1 MVRSFAVGGEE
12 MTESRRYELSMLAKE
27 FFPEAEIREEDP
39 EYLFAYSEACWSLYG
54 AGTEPS
60 SGRQIILTYPNDRI
74 PQMSF
79 AGGDPLKNRMK
90 QGLYALLS
98 EWTDRTLPWGILTG
112 VKPVKLAVSILE
124 AGRDKTDAGQILQG
138 EYSLSSAKTELLLD
152 TAVREIELLS
162 ADQRDGREWAVYIG
176 IPFCP
181 TRCAYCSFV
190 SYDYHMLGDLMDR
203 YVEALIREIR
213 ACGELADGRRITS
226 LYMGG
231 GTPTSLSAEQMDRVL
246 TEADRAFHFDR
257 IPEATVEA
265 GRPDTITPDKLKVLS
280 AHGISRISVNPQ
292 TMNQKT
298 LDRIG
303 RHHTV
308 EDVIRAYEM
317 ARTAG
322 FDNIN
327 MDLIMGLPGETI
339 QDVEFTV
346 RKIRELAPD
355 SLTVHSLAI
364 KRSSRLKETG
374 LFSDASAGEIEQM
387 LTLGQETAAVLG
399 MRPYYLYRQKN
410 MAGNFENTGYCTPG
424 KECMYNI
431 EIMEEKQNICA
442 MGAGSVSKVY
452 DPVRDRIDRISNVK
466 NAGDYITRLDE
477 MIERKRRGFGNL

>member
-1 MVRSFAVGGEE
+1 MVKSFAVGGEK
-12 MTESRRYELSMLAKE
+12 MSESRRYELSMLAKE
-27 FFPEAEIREEDP
+27 FFPEAEISEDAP
-39 EYLFAYSEACWSLYG
+39 EYLFVYSDACWSLYG
-54 AGTEPS
+54 PVTASSAGRE
-60 SGRQIILTYPNDRI
+60 LLAKYPNGQI
-74 PQMSF
+74 PPMTF

-90 QGLYALLS
+90 QGLYGLLS
-98 EWTDRTLPWGILTG
+98 EWTGRALPWGILTG
-112 VKPVKLAVSILE
+112 VKPVKLAVSILN
-124 AGRDKTDAGQILQG
+124 AGRSRTETETILQDEYRLSPNKTD
-138 EYSLSSAKTELLLD
+138 LLLE
-152 TAVREIELLS
+152 TASREIELLS
-162 ADQRDGREWAVYIG
+162 GDSRDGREWAIYIG

-203 YVEALIREIR
+203 YVEALIEEIR
-213 ACGELADGRRITS
+213 ACGELAAGRRITS

-231 GTPTSLSAEQMDRVL
+231 GTPTSLSAQQLDRVL
-246 TEADRAFHFDR
+246 TEADRAFHLDQ

-265 GRPDTITPDKLKVLS
+265 GRPDTITVDKLKVLA
-280 AHGISRISVNPQ
+280 AHGIGRISVNPQ

-303 RHHTV
+303 RRHTV

-317 ARTAG
+317 ARSEG

-327 MDLIMGLPGETI
+327 MDLIMGLPGETV
-339 QDVEFTV
+339 QDVQHTV
-346 RKIRELAPD
+346 QEIRRLAPD

-374 LFSDASAGEIEQM
+374 LYSDAPAEAIEQM
-387 LTLGQETAAVLG
+387 LALGQETAAALG
-399 MRPYYLYRQKN
+399 MKPYYLYRQKN

-452 DPVRDRIDRISNVK
+452 DPSRDRIDRISNVK
-466 NAGDYITRLDE
+466 NAGDYIGRLAE
-477 MIERKRRGFGNL
+477 MIGRKRKGFGGL

>member
-12 MTESRRYELSMLAKE
+12 MTESRRYELSMLTKE

-39 EYLFAYSEACWSLYG
+39 EYLFVYAEACWRLYG
-54 AGTEPS
+54 KREEPS
-60 SGRQIILTYPNDRI
+60 ADRKLLLTCSNDGI
-74 PQMSF
+74 PQMAF

-98 EWTDRTLPWGILTG
+98 EWTDRALPWGILTG
-112 VKPVKLAVSILE
+112 VKPVKLAVSILDT
-124 AGRDKTDAGQILQG
+124 GRDRTEAKKILRD
-138 EYSLSSAKTELLLD
+138 EYSLSPTKTELLLD
-152 TAVREIELLS
+152 TAVREIELLT
-162 ADQRDGREWAVYIG
+162 ADERDGREWAIYIG

-203 YVEALIREIR
+203 YVDALIREIR
-213 ACGELADGRRITS
+213 ACGELAAGRRITS

-257 IPEATVEA
+257 IPETTVEA
-265 GRPDTITPDKLKVLS
+265 GRPDTITMDKLKVLS
-280 AHGISRISVNPQ
+280 GHGISRISVNPQ

-303 RHHTV
+303 RRHSV
-308 EDVIRAYEM
+308 EDVIHAYEM

-327 MDLIMGLPGETI
+327 MDLIMGLPGETVR
-339 QDVEFTV
+339 DVEYTV

-374 LFSDASAGEIEQM
+374 LYSDASAEEIEQM

-410 MAGNFENTGYCTPG
+410 MAGNFENTGYCAPG

-452 DPVRDRIDRISNVK
+452 DPARDRIDRISNVK

-477 MIERKRRGFGNL
+477 MIERKRRGFGN